1 MSQLS
6 FRQPEVICAFPF
18 VLWVLLSPLSDKAV
32 GYFRQSLIV
41 AWVFLPPAPR
51 CERGLE
57 HTIPHYITTY
67 LPLLLVLV
75 GNPILFRKT
84 VTAGKGQGS
93 CPGEEATG

>member
-1 MSQLS
+1 MHFPLCSGSSYLRFQI
-6 FRQPEVICAFPF
+6 RQRVISGKAS
-18 VLWVLLSPLSDKAV
+18 LLQNV
-32 GYFRQSLIV
+32 
-41 AWVFLPPAPR
+41 WVFLPPAPR
-51 CERGLE
+51 CERDLE

-93 CPGEEATG
+93 FPGEEATG

>member
-1 MSQLS
+1 MPR
-6 FRQPEVICAFPF
+6 FF
-18 VLWVLLSPLSDKAV
+18 SP
-32 GYFRQSLIV
+32 
-41 AWVFLPPAPR
+41 FLPTR

-57 HTIPHYITTY
+57 HAIPHYITTY

-93 CPGEEATG
+93 FPGDEATGMSPRTWAPVII